1 MPKILCK
8 CGEVIRYS
16 EIPSTVKYHLISDV
30 ELDRF
35 QGQIDAEELYRSTR
49 GILECQSCKRLLVFW
64 NGFGA
69 EPTEYVR
76 VTDK

>member
-1 MPKILCK
+1 MKSSVTK
-8 CGEVIRYS
+8 
-16 EIPSTVKYHLISDV
+16 IPSTVKYHLIFDV

-35 QGQIDAEELYRSTR
+35 PGQIDVEELYRATR
-49 GILECQSCKRLLVFW
+49 GTLECQSCRSLRVFW
-64 NGFGA
+64 NDFGA